1 MSEDITYSF
10 DFVDTLSFNLIRQAL
25 LQDRQIMLYT
35 LRDDFTIHQIF
46 SDWLHQAK
54 HFDEDDILKN
64 LGVIVNNH
72 SKEHP
77 VVGYSANQLSIWQFD
92 DGLHTYEFTETS
104 FRESAKKLGFTP
116 EAIDKL
122 DQECATVVQK
132 HFSKVQRPIIKASEI
147 LQHAAQLLD
156 EAIINWTV
164 SVDDSVKIGLIYDAI
179 GGLLFDATI
188 PSTHSIATPEI
199 LYKKLAALLPK
210 DIWQRYTYPKISG
223 TGSELA
229 KVAKLRQAI
238 NSKN

>member
-10 DFVDTLSFNLIRQAL
+10 DFADTLSFNLIRQAL
-25 LQDRQIMLYT
+25 LQNHQAMWYS
-35 LRDDFTIHQIF
+35 LRDDFAIHQIF

-64 LGVIVNNH
+64 LKVIVDNH

-77 VVGYSANQLSIWQFD
+77 AVGYSANQLSLWHF
-92 DGLHTYEFTETS
+92 GETFETYEFTETS

-116 EAIDKL
+116 DAIDKL
-122 DQECATVVQK
+122 DQECDAVVQRY
-132 HFSKVQRPIIKASEI
+132 FSEVQRPIIKASEI

-164 SVDDSVKIGLIYDAI
+164 SVDDSIKIGLIYDAI
-179 GGLLFDATI
+179 GGLLFESTI

-199 LYKKLAALLPK
+199 LYKKLAALLPD
-210 DIWQRYTYPKISG
+210 DIWQHYSYPKISG

-229 KVAKLRQAI
+229 KIAKLRQAV
-238 NSKN
+238 NYRN